1 MSGETATRGVEG
13 VGLFED
19 QHRSAICGAQCMHV
33 CAFMGLFEDEQMCGA
48 QCMCVC
54 VFMGLFED
62 EQMCGAQCMSVC
74 VFVICCEI
82 LWNFES
88 H

>member
-1 MSGETATRGVEG
+1 MAGG

-19 QHRSAICGAQCMHV
+19 EHRSAICGAQCMHV
-33 CAFMGLFEDEQMCGA
+33 CAFMW
-48 QCMCVC
+48 
-54 VFMGLFED
+54 LFED